1 MYAWRIFLNNCYRL
15 EASCRHN
22 FAKKIIGMK
31 TINNLNAMKALKVFH
46 ILFGIMWIG
55 GAMALFHLDVLSAF
69 AFILSDDRE

>member
-1 MYAWRIFLNNCYRL
+1 
-15 EASCRHN
+15 
-22 FAKKIIGMK
+22 MK

-69 AFILSDDRE
+69 AFILADDRE